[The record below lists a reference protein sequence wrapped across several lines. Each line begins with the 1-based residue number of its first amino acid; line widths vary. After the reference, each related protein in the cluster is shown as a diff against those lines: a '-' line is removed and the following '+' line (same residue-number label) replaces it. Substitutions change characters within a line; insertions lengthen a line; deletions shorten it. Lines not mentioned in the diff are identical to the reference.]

1 MIDIIFILVIG
12 AIFFWDLIEFKKNQ
26 NVKIHRLLIPVGI
39 LGSFVYIYLDKFS
52 NLEEFLSVV
61 HDSLLSLIVS
71 ILAFVIILAIK
82 LFLSKSEIKEEE
94 EKFNFNELF
103 RLLEE
108 IKNSNKN
115 ENHLKEIQK
124 EIIKIKEQKSY
135 DSKEINEIKETLNTL
150 TIQFDNDVKRFQEES
165 IAIKG
170 NSIKQIEVVVR
181 LLSKQTNIL
190 EEKIEY
196 FESKLT
202 KIEHKKIT
210 IDDDLIYSFS
220 KNIELAMSKIEIDLD
235 TIKRSMDSL
244 YDKEKNFEVVMNT
257 IEERLHSLNEK
268 IEKFNQVF
276 DKDEKIEYLSN
287 INNEFKYVL
296 DGFAELKNDFILSL
310 HKINI
315 NSNMVNEAKDEIFQN
330 MQKSFD
336 LVEEK
341 LVEITKSYFDNLEE
355 KNKKSKSPR
364 EIAISKY
371 NNSLE
376 E

>member
-355 KNKKSKSPR
+355 KSKKPKSPR